1 MAGHSHR
8 SAFGKNHKS
17 FKSKH
22 ASKGAL
28 KRLFK
33 GKVERDPIN
42 GKTLKTVSKDQRK
55 NKLKQIRAV
64 KIQESVENR
73 KLFEGSNGASK
84 IITVIPLTPD
94 VDATAIVQGLLRS
107 SDLDMNELLV
117 SKESGNIPSIRD
129 YNIKKFKSKLKVI
142 VPDMSNF
149 LHILDCAK
157 VADFVIFGLSGTS
170 EVDEE
175 FGEQIVRALELQGIS
190 SVMGVVTN
198 LSAVH
203 PKEKFQLDVK
213 QSLESYFKHF
223 FPNEEKIYNLEKL
236 SDSLNAL
243 RQLCQRMPRPV
254 TWRDQRGYLVADSID
269 FHPGTDENGDLVISG
284 TVRGVG
290 FDANRLIH
298 IPDLGDFQLSGIE
311 KISSSSRTKK
321 PKSDDPIDGLDLE
334 TQFASDEL
342 RDTLDIY
349 APGNIN
355 AEYSDESDFEY
366 DDLKTARFDDGG
378 FLPGAKEE
386 ARNVKVPK
394 GTSDYQAK
402 WYLDDVVEN
411 GTTDENDEDEDD
423 MIDDDDDSEGIQRD
437 NDIQIESENSDL
449 EDAQD
454 DEVFVD
460 LSPEEEERQLKEYRE
475 LEKED
480 REFPDEMELH
490 PNDSGIE
497 RLKRYRGLKNLY
509 NCVWNVDE
517 KDPQCPEEWKRVL
530 RVGNYK
536 NTSNR
541 LLKEAKLK
549 AQVVAGDRIV
559 LHINFPQ
566 HLLEKIVDPSQ
577 MLFAVY
583 GLLYHE
589 HKHAI
594 VNFSLKRWEEYDRP
608 VPAKE
613 PIIVQYG
620 VRRYTIHPLFSGTTN
635 TPNNVHKFE
644 KFLHPETLS
653 VATCIAPVDFTQ
665 SPAIFFKPNANDAK
679 GIELIGQGTFLNAD
693 HTRVLAKRAILTGHP
708 FRFHKSV
715 VTVRYMFFNSE
726 DVEWFKS
733 IPLFTK
739 SGRTGFIKES
749 LGTHGYFKATFDAK
763 LSAQDVVAM
772 SLYKRMWPL
781 PSMPWSPEQ

>member
-8 SAFGKNHKS
+8 SAFGKNHKT

-55 NKLKQIRAV
+55 NKSKQLRTV
-64 KIQESVENR
+64 KILESVENR

-84 IITVIPLTPD
+84 IITVVPLTPD
-94 VDATAIVQGLLRS
+94 VDATAIVKGLLQS
-107 SDLDMNELLV
+107 SDLDLNDHLV
-117 SKESGNIPSIRD
+117 SKESGNIPSVRD
-129 YNIKKFKSKLKVI
+129 YDIKKFKSKLKVI

-157 VADFVIFGLSGTS
+157 VADFVILGLSGTA
-170 EVDEE
+170 EVDDE
-175 FGEQIVRALELQGIS
+175 FGEQVVRALELQGIS

-243 RQLCQRMPRPV
+243 RQLCQKMPRPV

-269 FHPGTDENGDLVISG
+269 FQPGTDENGDLVISG

-311 KISSSSRTKK
+311 KIGSSSRAKK
-321 PKSDDPIDGLDLE
+321 PKSDDPIDTLDLD
-334 TQFASDEL
+334 TQFGSNEL
-342 RDTLDIY
+342 RDTLDVY
-349 APGNIN
+349 APANVN
-355 AEYSDESDFEY
+355 TEYDDDSDFEY

-378 FLPGAKEE
+378 FLPGAEEE
-386 ARNVKVPK
+386 ARSVKVPK

-402 WYLDDVVEN
+402 WYIDDMVDN
-411 GTTDENDEDEDD
+411 GTMTGNDEDEDN
-423 MIDDDDDSEGIQRD
+423 MMDDDEDALPE
-437 NDIQIESENSDL
+437 NDMQIESDISDL

-480 REFPDEMELH
+480 REFPDEVELY
-490 PNDSGIE
+490 PTESGID

-509 NCVWNVDE
+509 NCAWNVDE
-517 KDPQCPEEWKRVL
+517 KDPTCPPEWKRVL

-536 NTSNR
+536 NTANR
-541 LLKEAKLK
+541 LVKEARSK

-566 HLLEKIVDPSQ
+566 HLLPKIVDPSQ
-577 MLFAVY
+577 LLFAVY

-589 HKHAI
+589 HKNAI

-708 FRFHKSV
+708 FRFHKNV

-749 LGTHGYFKATFDAK
+749 LGTHGYFKTTFDAK

-772 SLYKRMWPL
+772 SLYKRMWPI
-781 PSMPWSPEQ
+781 PSMPWTPEL

>member
-42 GKTLKTVSKDQRK
+42 GKTIKTVSKQQRR
-55 NKLKQIRAV
+55 NKAKQIRSV
-64 KIQESVENR
+64 KILESVENR
-73 KLFEGSNGASK
+73 KLFEGANGAAK

-94 VDATAIVQGLLRS
+94 VDATAIVQGLLGS
-107 SDLDMNELLV
+107 SDLDMNELLI
-117 SKESGNIPSIRD
+117 SKETGNVPSVRD
-129 YNIKKFKSKLKVI
+129 YNIKKFKSSLKVI

-157 VADFVIFGLSGTS
+157 VSDFVIFGLSGTA

-223 FPNEEKIYNLEKL
+223 FPNEEKIYNLEKS

-243 RQLCQRMPRPV
+243 RQLCQKMPRPV
-254 TWRDQRGYLVADSID
+254 TWRDQRGYLLADAID
-269 FHPGTDENGDLVISG
+269 YQPGQDGNGDLVISG

-311 KISSSSRTKK
+311 KISASSRTKK
-321 PKSDDPIDGLDLE
+321 PKNDDPIESLDLD
-334 TQFASDEL
+334 TQFVSDNL
-342 RDTLDIY
+342 RDTLDVY
-349 APGNIN
+349 APQNV
-355 AEYSDESDFEY
+355 ESQYEDDESDFEY
-366 DDLKTARFDDGG
+366 DDLKTARFDDHG
-378 FLPGAKEE
+378 FLPGSKEQQ
-386 ARNVKVPK
+386 RSVRVPK

-402 WYLDDVVEN
+402 WYLDDVMDPN
-411 GTTDENDEDEDD
+411 ANDEDEEDD
-423 MIDDDDDSEGIQRD
+423 EEDIMIDDGDILPD
-437 NDIQIESENSDL
+437 NDMQMDNEDY

-454 DEVFVD
+454 DEEFVD
-460 LSPEEEERQLKEYRE
+460 LSPEEEERQLAEYRE

-480 REFPDEMELH
+480 REFPDEIELH
-490 PNDSGIE
+490 PTESGIE

-541 LLKEAKLK
+541 LVKEARNK
-549 AQVVAGDRIV
+549 AQVIAGDRIV

-577 MLFAVY
+577 LLFAVY

-589 HKHAI
+589 HKNAV

-608 VPAKE
+608 VPARE
-613 PIIVQYG
+613 PLIVQYG

-644 KFLHPETLS
+644 KFLHPETLT

-665 SPAIFFKPNANDAK
+665 SPAIFFKPNVNDSK
-679 GIELIGQGTFLNAD
+679 GIELVGQGTFLNAD

-772 SLYKRMWPL
+772 SLYKRMWPMPSL
-781 PSMPWSPEQ
+781 PWTPEI